1 MFKNYF
7 LKILIYFFLPFNY
20 YAYDFSFQNEDNLIE
35 LDFEDNLLKEV
46 KFDLNINGQRNFGII
61 NYHNNE
67 IYVLINTDKISFDN
81 FKKIFPKPQKN
92 EKLSKKINFNWEI
105 SEMTISDEYSL
116 FSNKLNFIYDQ
127 GFESMMFYDSKKE
140 FELSILPQLDGNKQ
154 IYLFSKNAGQFFHA
168 QKISKNM
175 NGGALIGK
183 GSFRKFND
191 YDINIKVK
199 DFSIDKNSK
208 FYNLLFTSR
217 MLDIFSVLQN
227 TQDEFNYLEVPIQRK
242 GKVYSFDHAIMLGGT
257 VAFSFK
263 GDANPSEKVAK
274 VNGTYG
280 PLYLFEKN
288 FKNVPFLSE
297 LFGKNVE
304 ESLLAAD
311 FKVKKNGNKTDF
323 IFNPLSILTPGK
335 TRNFFDIW
343 E

>member
-1 MFKNYF
+1 MKIF
-7 LKILIYFFLPFNY
+7 LLLFLPFQAI
-20 YAYDFSFQNEDNLIE
+20 AYDFSFQKG
-35 LDFEDNLLKEV
+35 DNLLKIDFENNQIKEI
-46 KFDLNINGQRNFGII
+46 KFDLKINGQRNFGII
-61 NYHNNE
+61 NYYNNE
-67 IYVLINTDKISFDN
+67 IYILLNTDTISFDN
-81 FKKIFPKPQKN
+81 FKKVFPKPQNNK
-92 EKLSKKINFNWEI
+92 KLTKKINFNWEI

-116 FSNKLNFIYDQ
+116 FSNKLNFIYDK
-127 GFESMMFYDSKKE
+127 GFESMMFFDSQKE

-154 IYLFSKNAGQFFHA
+154 IYLFSKNAGQFFYA

-191 YDINIKVK
+191 YDLNIKVK
-199 DFSIDKNSK
+199 DFSIDKNSN
-208 FYNLLFTSR
+208 FYNLLLTSR

-227 TQDEFNYLEVPIQRK
+227 NQDEFNYLEVPVIKK
-242 GKVYSFDHAIMLGGT
+242 GKIFTFDHAIMLGGT

-263 GDANPSEKVAK
+263 GEANPTEKVAT

>member
-1 MFKNYF
+1 MYKRYF
-7 LKILIYFFLPFNY
+7 LKILALLILPFQTF
-20 YAYDFSFQNEDNLIE
+20 AYDFSFQKG
-35 LDFEDNLLKEV
+35 DNLLQIDFEGNQIKEI
-46 KFDLNINGQRNFGII
+46 KFDLKINGQRNFGII

-67 IYVLINTDKISFDN
+67 IYILLNTDQISFNN
-81 FKKIFPKPQKN
+81 FKKVFPKPQKN
-92 EKLSKKINFNWEI
+92 KKLSKKINFNWEI

-116 FSNKLNFIYDQ
+116 FSNKLNFIYDK
-127 GFESMMFYDSKKE
+127 GFESMMFYDSKRE

-154 IYLFSKNAGQFFHA
+154 IYLFSKNAGQFFYA

-183 GSFRKFND
+183 GSFRKFDD
-191 YDINIKVK
+191 YDLNIKVK

-208 FYNLLFTSR
+208 FYNLLLTSR

-227 TQDEFNYLEVPIQRK
+227 SQDEFNYLEVPVQKK
-242 GKVYSFDHAIMLGGT
+242 GKIFTFDHAIMLGGT

-263 GDANPSEKVAK
+263 GEANPSEKIAT

-323 IFNPLSILTPGK
+323 TFNPLSILTPGK
-335 TRNFFDIW
+335 SRNFFDIW

>member
-1 MFKNYF
+1 MYN
-7 LKILIYFFLPFNY
+7 KILSKIVVLLFIPIQLI
-20 YAYDFSFQNEDNLIE
+20 AYDFSFQKEDILLK
-35 LDFEDNLLKEV
+35 LDFDNTKIKEI
-46 KFDLNINGQRNFGII
+46 KFDIKINGQRNFGII

-67 IYVLINTDKISFDN
+67 IYILLNTDEISFDN
-81 FKKIFPKPQKN
+81 FKKVFPKPQEN
-92 EKLSKKINFNWEI
+92 NKLKKKINFNWEI
-105 SEMTISDEYSL
+105 SKMKISENYSL
-116 FSNKLNFIYDQ
+116 LSNKLNFIYDK
-127 GFESMMFYDSKKE
+127 GFESMIFQDSNKE
-140 FELSILPQLDGNKQ
+140 FELSILPQSNGNKQ
-154 IYLFSKNAGQFFHA
+154 IYLSSKNAGQFFYA

-175 NGGALIGK
+175 IGGAMIGK

-191 YDINIKVK
+191 YDLNIKVK
-199 DFSIDKNSK
+199 DFSIDKNSN
-208 FYNLLFTSR
+208 FYNLILTSR

-227 TQDEFNYLEVPIQRK
+227 SQNEFNYLEIPVFKK
-242 GKVYSFDHAIMLGGT
+242 GKIYSFDHAIMLGGT

-263 GDANPSEKVAK
+263 GEANPSEKVAS

-288 FKNVPFLSE
+288 FKNIPFLNE

-311 FKVKKNGNKTDF
+311 FKIKKNGNKTNF

>member
-1 MFKNYF
+1 MYKYLIIF
-7 LKILIYFFLPFNY
+7 LIPLQLF
-20 YAYDFSFQNEDNLIE
+20 AYDFSFKKGNNLLE
-35 LDFEDNLLKEV
+35 LDFEDKLIKEI
-46 KFDLNINGQRNFGII
+46 KFDIKINGQRNFGLI

-67 IYVLINTDKISFDN
+67 IYIILNTDRISFDN
-81 FKKIFPKPQKN
+81 FKKSFPKPQKN
-92 EKLSKKINFNWEI
+92 KKLNKKINFNWEI

-116 FSNKLNFIYDQ
+116 FSNKLNYIYDK
-127 GFESMMFYDSKKE
+127 GFESMMFYDEKKE
-140 FELSILPQLDGNKQ
+140 FELSILPQHDGNKQ
-154 IYLFSKNAGQFFHA
+154 IYLFSKNAGQFFYA
-168 QKISKNM
+168 QKITKNM

-183 GSFRKFND
+183 GNFRKFND
-191 YDINIKVK
+191 YDLKIKVK
-199 DFSIDKNSK
+199 DFSIDKDSK

-227 TQDEFNYLEVPIQRK
+227 TQDEFNYLEVPIYRK
-242 GKVYSFDHAIMLGGT
+242 GKIFSFDHGLMLGGT

-263 GDANPSEKVAK
+263 GEANPSEKIASL
-274 VNGTYG
+274 NGTYG
-280 PLYLFEKN
+280 PLYLFEQN
-288 FKNVPFLSE
+288 FKNIPFVKE

-311 FKVKKNGNKTDF
+311 FKVIKNGNKTDF

>member
-1 MFKNYF
+1 MYKNF
-7 LKILIYFFLPFNY
+7 ILKIIILFFLTFNLN
-20 YAYDFSFQNEDNLIE
+20 AYDFTFQKG
-35 LDFEDNLLKEV
+35 DNLLKLDFDDKQLKEI
-46 KFDLNINGQRNFGII
+46 KFDFKMNGQRNFGII

-67 IYVLINTDKISFDN
+67 IYILLNTDQISFDN
-81 FKKIFPKPQKN
+81 FKKLFPKPQKN
-92 EKLSKKINFNWEI
+92 KKLNKKINFNWEI
-105 SEMTISDEYSL
+105 SEMKISDEYSL
-116 FSNKLNFIYDQ
+116 FSNKLNFIYDK
-127 GFESMMFYDSKKE
+127 GFESLMFYDSKKE

-154 IYLFSKNAGQFFHA
+154 IYLFSKNAGQFFYA

-191 YDINIKVK
+191 YDMTIKVK
-199 DFSIDKNSK
+199 DFSIDKDSK
-208 FYNLLFTSR
+208 FYNLLLTSR
-217 MLDIFSVLQN
+217 MLDIFSILQN
-227 TQDEFNYLEVPIQRK
+227 NQDEFNYLEVPVQKRGNIF
-242 GKVYSFDHAIMLGGT
+242 SFDHALMLGGT

-263 GDANPSEKVAK
+263 GEANPSEKVAT

>member
-1 MFKNYF
+1 MYKNF
-7 LKILIYFFLPFNY
+7 ILKIIILFFLTFNLN
-20 YAYDFSFQNEDNLIE
+20 AYDFTFQNG
-35 LDFEDNLLKEV
+35 DNLLKLDFDDKQLKEI
-46 KFDLNINGQRNFGII
+46 KFDFKMNGQRNFGII

-67 IYVLINTDKISFDN
+67 IYILLNTDQISFDN
-81 FKKIFPKPQKN
+81 FKKLFPKPQKN
-92 EKLSKKINFNWEI
+92 KKLNKKINFNWEI
-105 SEMTISDEYSL
+105 SEMKISDEYSL
-116 FSNKLNFIYDQ
+116 FSNKLNFIYDK
-127 GFESMMFYDSKKE
+127 GFESLMFYDSKKE

-154 IYLFSKNAGQFFHA
+154 IYLFSKNAGQFFYA

-191 YDINIKVK
+191 YDMTIKVK
-199 DFSIDKNSK
+199 DFSIDKDSK
-208 FYNLLFTSR
+208 FYNLLLTSR

-227 TQDEFNYLEVPIQRK
+227 NQDEFNYLEVPVQKRGNIF
-242 GKVYSFDHAIMLGGT
+242 SFDHALMLGGT

-263 GDANPSEKVAK
+263 GEANPSEKVAT

>member
-1 MFKNYF
+1 MYNKIIFK
-7 LKILIYFFLPFNY
+7 LLIVLFIPIQVI
-20 YAYDFSFQNEDNLIE
+20 AYDFIYQKDEI
-35 LDFEDNLLKEV
+35 LLKFDFDNNKIKEI
-46 KFDLNINGQRNFGII
+46 KFDFDINGQRNFGII
-61 NYHNNE
+61 NYHNDE
-67 IYVLINTDKISFDN
+67 VFILLNTNKISFDD
-81 FKKIFPKPQKN
+81 FKKVFPKPQKN
-92 EKLSKKINFNWEI
+92 KQLNRKINFNWEI
-105 SEMTISDEYSL
+105 SEIKISNNYSL
-116 FSNKLNFIYDQ
+116 LSNKLNFIYDK
-127 GFESMMFYDSKKE
+127 GFESLKFQDSNKE
-140 FELSILPQLDGNKQ
+140 FELSILPQSNGNKQ
-154 IYLFSKNAGQFFHA
+154 IYLSSKNAGQFFYA

-175 NGGALIGK
+175 IGGAMIGK

-191 YDINIKVK
+191 YDLNVKVK

-208 FYNLLFTSR
+208 FYNLLITSR

-227 TQDEFNYLEVPIQRK
+227 SQNEFNYLEIPVFRK
-242 GKVYSFDHAIMLGGT
+242 GKIYSFDHAIMLGGT

-263 GDANPSEKVAK
+263 GEANPSEKVAS

-280 PLYLFEKN
+280 PLYLFEQN
-288 FKNVPFLSE
+288 FKNIPFLNE

-311 FKVKKNGNKTDF
+311 FKVEKNGNKTNF

>member
-1 MFKNYF
+1 MHNLYI
-7 LKILIYFFLPFNY
+7 LKIFFLIFIPFKLI
-20 YAYDFSFQNEDNLIE
+20 AYDFTFYKD
-35 LDFEDNLLKEV
+35 DNLLEIDFENKKIKEI
-46 KFDLNINGQRNFGII
+46 KFDLKINGKRNFGII

-67 IYVLINTDKISFDN
+67 IYILLNTDQITFND
-81 FKKIFPKPQKN
+81 FKKVFPKPHKN
-92 EKLSKKINFNWEI
+92 KKLNKKINFNWEI
-105 SEMTISDEYSL
+105 SEMRISEDYSL
-116 FSNKLNFIYDQ
+116 FSNKLNFIYDN
-127 GFESMMFYDSKKE
+127 GFESMTFYDSNKE

-154 IYLFSKNAGQFFHA
+154 IYLFSKNAGQFFYA
-168 QKISKNM
+168 QKITKNM
-175 NGGALIGK
+175 NDGALIGK
-183 GSFRKFND
+183 GSFRKFDD
-191 YDINIKVK
+191 YDLNIKVK
-199 DFSIDKNSK
+199 DFSIDRNSK
-208 FYNLLFTSR
+208 FYNLLLTSR

-227 TQDEFNYLEVPIQRK
+227 SQDEFNYLEVPVQKK
-242 GKVYSFDHAIMLGGT
+242 GKVFTFDHAIMLGGT

-263 GDANPSEKVAK
+263 GEANPHEKTAT

>member
-1 MFKNYF
+1 M
-7 LKILIYFFLPFNY
+7 LFFFPLHLL
-20 YAYDFSFQNEDNLIE
+20 AYDFSFQNENNLLK
-35 LDFEDNLLKEV
+35 LDFEDDQIKEI
-46 KFDLNINGQRNFGII
+46 KFDFNINGQRNFGII

-67 IYVLINTDKISFDN
+67 IYILLNTDQISFEN
-81 FKKIFPKPQKN
+81 FKKVFPKPQKN
-92 EKLSKKINFNWEI
+92 KKLNKKINFNWEI
-105 SEMTISDEYSL
+105 SEMKVSETYSL

-127 GFESMMFYDSKKE
+127 GFESMMFYDSDRE
-140 FELSILPQLDGNKQ
+140 FEFSILPQFGEGKQ
-154 IYLFSKNAGQFFHA
+154 IYLFSKNAGQFFYA

-175 NGGALIGK
+175 IGGALIGK

-191 YDINIKVK
+191 YDLNIKVK
-199 DFSIDKNSK
+199 DFSIDKKSK

-242 GKVYSFDHAIMLGGT
+242 GKVFTFDHALMLGGT

-263 GDANPSEKVAK
+263 GEANPSEKVAN

-280 PLYLFEKN
+280 PLYLFEQN
-288 FKNVPFLSE
+288 FKNIPFLNE

-323 IFNPLSILTPGK
+323 TFNPLSILTPGK

>member
-1 MFKNYF
+1 MI
-7 LKILIYFFLPFNY
+7 LKIIFLLFLPFKII
-20 YAYDFSFQNEDNLIE
+20 AYDFSYQKEDISI
-35 LDFEDNLLKEV
+35 
-46 KFDLNINGQRNFGII
+46 KFDFDKNKIKEIKFDFNINGQRNFGII
-61 NYHNNE
+61 NYHNDE
-67 IYVLINTDKISFDN
+67 IYILLNTDLISFDN
-81 FKKIFPKPQKN
+81 FKKVFPKPQKN
-92 EKLSKKINFNWEI
+92 KKLSKKINFNWEI
-105 SEMTISDEYSL
+105 SEMKISEKYSL
-116 FSNKLNFIYDQ
+116 FANKLNFIYDN
-127 GFESMMFYDSKKE
+127 GFESLMFFDNKRE

-154 IYLFSKNAGQFFHA
+154 IYLFSKNAGQFFYA

-175 NGGALIGK
+175 IGGALIGK

-191 YDINIKVK
+191 YDLNIKVK
-199 DFSIDKNSK
+199 DFSINKESK

-217 MLDIFSVLQN
+217 MLDILSVLQN
-227 TQDEFNYLEVPIQRK
+227 SQDEFNYLEIPVQRK
-242 GKVYSFDHAIMLGGT
+242 GKIFNFDHALMLGGT

-263 GDANPSEKVAK
+263 GEANPSEKTAY

-280 PLYLFEKN
+280 PLYLFEQN
-288 FKNVPFLSE
+288 FKNIPFLNE
-297 LFGKNVE
+297 IFGKNVE